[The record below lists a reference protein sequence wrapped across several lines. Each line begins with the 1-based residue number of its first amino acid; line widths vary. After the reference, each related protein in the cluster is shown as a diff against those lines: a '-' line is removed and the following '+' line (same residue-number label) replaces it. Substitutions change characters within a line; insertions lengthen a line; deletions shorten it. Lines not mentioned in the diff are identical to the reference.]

1 MSSTETFTYSSDLIP
16 RFSNENDLDDLSVCN
31 WNKIGATGAADQAL
45 LNRNNGNNDYY
56 IQLMPYTLQSDSTT
70 FHAVA
75 RDEINENYT
84 TSDKFN
90 IKKITIKLNEILS
103 KYIRLLSVGVN
114 TSGSTASAS
123 YSDFL
128 LTKES
133 DHVYSVS
140 LSVDTF
146 ANTSEDPRFRLYID
160 SVPIPFKTEIIDG
173 EQVQTGGF
181 EQVSVFNDLSRTHF
195 ASIQYSGNYVISG
208 EDAENKNQL
217 QGTNHVKVQEYSRLL
232 SIYEDDNANPAGD
245 QFSMIALKNVKYS
258 LYRRPFVS
266 GETTYTRLYR
276 MRTYELGNGELLEA
290 KISGDTL
297 GSTFGATVSHHI
309 KINGGELISVKA
321 VKSDLSTDS
330 TGGNSGEYVEQVISF
345 KLTVPDSELSKLP
358 NKYSNV
364 IHVYDEQAV
373 TNYNGDYSVTVEFSN
388 PL

>member
-16 RFSNENDLDDLSVCN
+16 SFSNENDLDDLSVCN
-31 WNKIGATGAADQAL
+31 WNKIGETGAASQAL
-45 LNRNNGNNDYY
+45 LNRNNANNDYY
-56 IQLMPYTLQSDSTT
+56 IQLMPYTLQSNSTT
-70 FHAVA
+70 FVAVA

-84 TSDKFN
+84 SSDKFN

-114 TSGSTASAS
+114 TSSTVTAS

-195 ASIQYSGNYVISG
+195 ASIQYSGNYVIAA

-232 SIYEDDNANPAGD
+232 SIYENDAATPAGQ
-245 QFSMIALKNVKYS
+245 QFSMIGLKNVKYS
-258 LYRRPFVS
+258 LYRRPFVD
-266 GETTYTRLYR
+266 GNTTYTRVYR
-276 MRTYELGNGELLEA
+276 MRTYELGSGELLEA

-309 KINGGELISVKA
+309 KINGGELISIKA
-321 VKSDLSTDS
+321 VKSDLSTDAS
-330 TGGNSGEYVEQVISF
+330 TNSSQYVEQVVSF

-364 IHVYDEQAV
+364 INVYDENAV
-373 TNYNGDYSVTVEFSN
+373 TNYDGDYSVTVEFSN